1 MGGFDRRENRNA
13 AGVCAAGRVLSES
26 MQTANL
32 PHSPVNPGLDRHLVG
47 AYDLLNLGFA
57 VLSHNGW
64 TRIAG
69 KIY

>member
-1 MGGFDRRENRNA
+1 MGGVDRRDNGAA
-13 AGVCAAGRVLSES
+13 AGLRAPGWVLSES
-26 MQTANL
+26 MPTTNL
-32 PHSPVNPGLDRHLVG
+32 THSHLDPGLDRHLVG